1 MYATVVS
8 IWNKAVEQL
17 RAKKVLRYVVMVKG
31 NQNEYPV
38 SKWHTLIAL
47 CKPLSYYLKLSMV
60 DFVRATVKIGTFY
73 EWCVAE

>member
-1 MYATVVS
+1 
-8 IWNKAVEQL
+8 
-17 RAKKVLRYVVMVKG
+17 MVKG